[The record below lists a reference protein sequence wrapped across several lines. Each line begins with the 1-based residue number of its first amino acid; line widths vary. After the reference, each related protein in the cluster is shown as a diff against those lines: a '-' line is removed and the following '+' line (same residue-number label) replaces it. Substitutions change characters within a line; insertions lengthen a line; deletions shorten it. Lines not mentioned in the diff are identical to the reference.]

1 MDEMAVL
8 DSMITRNGIAMRIE
22 KVPGNPNLGASQSVD
37 HLEHYRCRLSKP
49 GKQMD
54 VYLSINTA
62 DGLLTTSD
70 VLFML
75 AMDAFGCKML
85 EGYGDLREQLSLI
98 FAGSDGN
105 LEEIEEFWQEYGG
118 RCRQTQQLKEFLGER
133 IYDEVLR
140 QLGPKQ
146 GVPGFSWQLQF

>member
-8 DSMITRNGIAMRIE
+8 DSMITRNGIKMQIE
-22 KVPGNPNLGASQSVD
+22 KVSRNPNLDAGQSD
-37 HLEHYRCRLSKP
+37 ELLEHYRCRLLKP

-54 VYLSINTA
+54 VYVSINTA

-75 AMDAFGCKML
+75 AMDAFGCRML
-85 EGYGDLREQLSLI
+85 EGYDDLREQLSHI

-105 LEEIEEFWQEYGG
+105 LEEIEGFWEEYGG
-118 RCRQTQQLKEFLGER
+118 RCRQTQQLKEFLGEG

-140 QLGPKQ
+140 QFDPRQ
-146 GVPGFSWQLQF
+146 GMPDFSGQIQF